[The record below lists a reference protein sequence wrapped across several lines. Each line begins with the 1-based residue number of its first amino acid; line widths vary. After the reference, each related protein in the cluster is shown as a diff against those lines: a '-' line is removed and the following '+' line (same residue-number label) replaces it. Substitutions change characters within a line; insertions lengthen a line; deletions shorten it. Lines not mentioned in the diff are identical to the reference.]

1 MATVA
6 DHDAE
11 CRSGA
16 LTCDWQSL
24 VLFPSTSPAPYDHPR
39 RVETRADRRSSA
51 EMDGSRGR
59 WAPASLAERRGP
71 LAGDDSLAVWTECV
85 SASNEGIGEGRT
97 KASRAPSFR
106 L

>member
-24 VLFPSTSPAPYDHPR
+24 VLFPSTSPAPTITHAEWRLVPTGEAVR
-39 RVETRADRRSSA
+39 RWT
-51 EMDGSRGR
+51 G
-59 WAPASLAERRGP
+59 LAVGGP
-71 LAGDDSLAVWTECV
+71 LLVW
-85 SASNEGIGEGRT
+85 
-97 KASRAPSFR
+97 PSDGAH
-106 L
+106 